1 MLIKEIRQ
9 AFRLLAKNPGF
20 TAIAVLSLGLGIG
33 ANSAIFSFADALMLR
48 PLPVPEPGKLL
59 TVTTSTPDDPFGAA
73 SFPDYR
79 DLRDKNQSFESL
91 AAFRFYTFGFAPSP
105 GVQPQ
110 MRMGF
115 LVSDNFFR
123 SAQVQPA
130 LGRAFLPEEG
140 KVPGRDTIAILSY
153 DFWQSQFGS
162 DPGIAGRRIR
172 LNGIDFTVIGV
183 TSQDFTGMNAVL
195 RPALYAPLSMEQRLS
210 GAAKDPLEDRT
221 ARSLELK
228 GRLKPGVSREQA
240 QAEMT
245 AISQNLEK
253 TYPETNHNRKAMVR
267 TELQARVQQD
277 PYDAAI
283 AAMLA
288 ALAGLVLLIACA
300 NVANLM
306 LARSRARSREIAI
319 RLAIGAGRGRLVR
332 QLLTESLVLAFL
344 GGALGL
350 GFGYFGIRFLRGIPI
365 PTDLPVVLSFQMDH
379 RVLLFSLLVAVASA
393 LAFGLAP
400 AWQAGKT
407 DLVSTL
413 KSAGL
418 TQSSRSRT
426 IGRNALVVAQVAFSL
441 ILLVAASM
449 ILDGFRKSL
458 VLKPGF
464 RTDHV
469 MLMDLDTSFARYSDE
484 RSQQFY
490 RNVLD
495 RVRALPGVTSAALAE
510 SIPFTPAQSNFA
522 LIPEG
527 YQLPKG
533 QETVTVFGESVDE
546 HYLPTM
552 QIAILRGRNFTAA
565 DKADTRRVAVVNQ
578 AFAERYW
585 PRQDAIGKRFRLKNS
600 AGPMVEVVGVARTA
614 RYIFISEPPIP
625 YLYLPYLQQPRSNMT
640 VLAETAGNPADLAA
654 PMRDAVRS
662 LDADLPIYNLRPLAV
677 LYHQRSVTI
686 LLILLQAVGTMGLI
700 GLALALIGLYGL
712 IAYSVSRRTQEIG
725 IRMAL
730 GARGMDV
737 LGMVL
742 REGLLLSGIGIAIGL
757 AASVGLR
764 SLIALG
770 LVGLG
775 VTSPA
780 VLVIVPLALIVV
792 TMAACYLPA
801 RRASLVDPLRAL
813 RYE

>member
-1 MLIKEIRQ
+1 MLMKEIRQ

-48 PLPVPEPGKLL
+48 PLPVPGKLL
-59 TVTTSTPDDPFGAA
+59 TVTTNTPDDPFGAT

-79 DLRDKNQSFESL
+79 DLRGKNQSFESL
-91 AAFRFYTFGFAPSP
+91 TAYRLYTFGFAPSP

-110 MRMGF
+110 MRLGF
-115 LVSDNFFR
+115 LVGDNFFR
-123 SAQVQPA
+123 TAQVQPV

-162 DPGIAGRRIR
+162 DPGIVGRRIR

-183 TSQDFTGMNAVL
+183 TSNDFTGMNPVL
-195 RPALYAPLSMEQRLS
+195 RPALYAPLSMVQRLS

-221 ARSLELK
+221 DRSLELK

-253 TYPETNHNRKAMVR
+253 TYPETNRNRKAIVR
-267 TELQARVQQD
+267 TELRARVQQD
-277 PYDAAI
+277 PYDAVLAV
-283 AAMLA
+283 MLA

-306 LARSRARSREIAI
+306 LARSRSRSREIAI

-344 GGALGL
+344 GGLLGL

-365 PTDLPVVLSFQMDH
+365 PTDLPVVLSFQMDR
-379 RVLLFSLLVAVASA
+379 RVVLFSLFVAIASA

-418 TQSSRSRT
+418 TQSARSRT

-441 ILLVAASM
+441 ILLVAASI

-458 VLKPGF
+458 VINPGF

-469 MLMDLDTSFARYSDE
+469 MLMDLDTSFARYSDD

-495 RVRALPGVTSAALAE
+495 RVRVLPGVTSAALAQ

-552 QIAILRGRNFTAA
+552 QISILRGRGFTAS

-578 AFAERYW
+578 TFAEKYW
-585 PRQDAIGKRFRLKNS
+585 PRQDPIGKRFRLKNGT
-600 AGPMVEVVGVARTA
+600 GPMVEVVGMTRTA
-614 RYIFISEPPIP
+614 RYLFISEPPIP
-625 YLYLPYLQQPRSNMT
+625 YVYLPYLQQPSSAMT
-640 VLAETAGNPADLAA
+640 VLAETAGNSADLAA

-677 LYHQRSVTI
+677 LYHQRSISI
-686 LLILLQAVGTMGLI
+686 LLMLLQTVATMGLI
-700 GLALALIGLYGL
+700 GLTLALIGLYGL

-757 AASVGLR
+757 VASVGLR
-764 SLIALG
+764 SLMALG

-775 VTSPA
+775 VTSPT

-801 RRASLVDPLRAL
+801 RRASRVDPLLAL